1 MKKNLLITGRPG
13 CGKTTLIKEIIK
25 LYPDKF
31 GGFYTE
37 EIREK
42 GKRKGFKVCPLYGK
56 ESIFADVNYESP
68 FKVGKYGVNI
78 KNFENTG
85 VEAIRRAIGTSK
97 IIVVDE
103 IGKMELF
110 SEKFKREL
118 IKALDSKQKVL
129 ATITLSNLEF
139 VNKIKKRD
147 DCDVLFLSREN
158 FDLILNNIKKW
169 ISI

>member
-1 MKKNLLITGRPG
+1 MRKNLLITGKPG
-13 CGKTTLIKEIIK
+13 CGKTTLIRKIVK

-42 GKRKGFKVCPLYGK
+42 GKRKGFKICPLFGK
-56 ESIFADVNYESP
+56 GGIFADIDYESP
-68 FKVGKYGVNI
+68 FRVGRYGVNI
-78 KNFENTG
+78 EIFENIG
-85 VEAIRRAIGTSK
+85 VEAIKKAIGTSK
-97 IIVVDE
+97 IIIVDE

-118 IKALDSKQKVL
+118 IRALDSEQKVL

-139 VNKIKKRD
+139 VNEIKRRD
-147 DCDVLFLSREN
+147 DCNVLFLTREN
-158 FDLILNNIKKW
+158 FNLILDKIKKW
-169 ISI
+169 ILI